1 MRRWILLFL
10 LLLPSLSWGA
20 ISEVGSGTHRAEGI
34 CDNTSGTC
42 TAAYANNV
50 TSGNLLVA
58 GGVWYAPS
66 STAISQL
73 TITST
78 CTTGNWTID
87 GDEHGGG
94 SPNDVWNWIAYAVAT
109 SSSACTITA
118 TGTGAAGSYF
128 SYGASEFT
136 GQHASTPHSVD
147 GGNSSG
153 TATSASDAITT
164 ATANELIIGVF
175 AHGSAANTSIT
186 PGGSYTQINEEEDG
200 VTHAAYNLVFRIATT
215 ATSYTVDFTVGTSTA
230 WMVSTHSFQEAVG
243 GAAAE
248 TFGFRRRRP

>member
-1 MRRWILLFL
+1 MIRVL
-10 LLLPSLSWGA
+10 LLLLLLMPAPSWSA
-20 ISEVGSGTHRAEGI
+20 ISEVGSQRAEGV
-34 CDNTSGTC
+34 CDAQDTC
-42 TAAYANNV
+42 DAVYPGSV

-58 GGVWYAPS
+58 GGVWYGPS

-73 TITST
+73 AVTST

-94 SPNDVWNWIAYAVAT
+94 TPNDVWNWIAYAVAT
-109 SSSACTITA
+109 SSGACTVTA
-118 TGTGAAGSYF
+118 NGNGAGNYHGYAID
-128 SYGASEFT
+128 EFT

-147 GGNSSG
+147 GGSSTG
-153 TATSASDAITT
+153 TSTSASDAITT

-175 AHGSAANTSIT
+175 GHGSSANSSIT

-200 VTHAAYNLVFRIATT
+200 IIHAPYNLVFRLATT
-215 ATSYTVDFTVGTSTA
+215 ATSYTVDFTVGTSVN
-230 WMVSTHSFQEAVG
+230 WMVLTHSFQEATG
-243 GAAAE
+243 GGAAE